1 MTITV
6 IDIRAQQQYVRTA
19 AFNKALSEHKTQAEA
34 ESISAAAGN
43 EIGALLL
50 SQIDLNKDTEDP
62 IGPVN
67 VYSGVN
73 SVSGVSNTA
82 SNTMG
87 TIIST
92 INQQLTHEC
101 GTTEQIKLFVN
112 KAIGFAA
119 EIAKG
124 IRKGVELALT
134 ALGFTPAVGGL
145 AAKIRYI
152 AAKVANITFYVKLI
166 NNFIN
171 DVVLVI
177 AKIKALIEYILSL
190 PKKLLALFAKCL
202 KEAQDAIKKGIFEVL
217 SAGTNIAGDDL
228 GDAIKSLNDLRNQ
241 TTELISESKKVI
253 EAPSKIIS
261 AITNPAALSDKQT
274 TELIREL
281 FPDNPPIS
289 EVVATYGNG
298 RP

>member
-1 MTITV
+1 MPTTNPE
-6 IDIRAQQQYVRTA
+6 IDRVADTLREEAIQAG
-19 AFNKALSEHKTQAEA
+19 KTSAEA
-34 ESISAAAGN
+34 DKIKNDYIIACLAAGN
-43 EIGALLL
+43 KILP
-50 SQIDLNKDTEDP
+50 KDNYGSSSTIP
-62 IGPVN
+62 N
-67 VYSGVN
+67 A
-73 SVSGVSNTA
+73 A
-82 SNTMG
+82 SNTFG

-92 INQQLTHEC
+92 INKNLTHEC
-101 GTTEQIKLFVN
+101 GTTKEIKLFVDQ
-112 KAIGFAA
+112 AVGFAA
-119 EIAKG
+119 QIAKG

-134 ALGFTPAVGGL
+134 ALGITPAVGGL

-152 AAKVANITFYVKLI
+152 AAKVANITSYVKLI

-177 AKIKALIEYILSL
+177 AKITALIQYILSL

-228 GDAIKSLNDLRNQ
+228 GDAIKSLNDLRNE
-241 TTELISESKKVI
+241 TTQLISETNKVI
-253 EAPSKIIS
+253 EAPSRIIS
-261 AITNPAALSDKQT
+261 AITNPSLLSNTET
-274 TELIREL
+274 TELIRDL

-298 RP
+298 SF